1 MLHFLSRY
9 YKELN
14 HCIYHL
20 IIITGIILGLVKF
33 KKLTT
38 GSRIFLLLLI
48 ITPLEELAGFYCAV
62 QYHNNHFIYDPFNLL
77 QFTLI
82 CWAFYSESRSKAIW
96 IVFAV
101 FIFSAGINAAFFQ
114 PFLRSSNSNTL
125 MVEYL
130 LVIVLYFMYL
140 VSYFKRTEEGSLKAY
155 PLFWIGLGWLLFS
168 IASIVAFGFSNLVT
182 DGTYWDEVSD
192 WVRRIS
198 NYLLYLSF
206 FIGFLSAQKSLN
218 DIPERK

>member
-9 YKELN
+9 YKDLN

-20 IIITGIILGLVKF
+20 VIIAGIILGLVKF

-62 QYHNNHFIYDPFNLL
+62 HYRNNHFIYDPFNLL

-82 CWAFYSESRSKAIW
+82 CWAFYSESCSKAIGL
-96 IVFAV
+96 VFAA
-101 FIFSAGINAAFFQ
+101 FILSAVINAVFFQ

-125 MVEYL
+125 MMEYL

-140 VSYFKRTEEGSLKAY
+140 VAYFKRTDQGSLKSY

-168 IASIVAFGFSNLVT
+168 VSSIVAFGFSNLVT

-206 FIGFLSAQKSLN
+206 FVGFLSAQKSLN